1 MYSVAVASAT
11 QIGYI
16 WSLASATDLLNDIW
30 PVVVC
35 GQVVQVT
42 SIMTSTVP
50 SLKPF
55 LLSLESGFLG
65 PNSGSRTTTSAFES
79 GGRTNQSSS
88 YIKIGSQY
96 SRNRAESKAKKSIL
110 VQKSVMVSVEGA
122 GPSNRD

>member
-1 MYSVAVASAT
+1 
-11 QIGYI
+11 
-16 WSLASATDLLNDIW
+16 
-30 PVVVC
+30 
-35 GQVVQVT
+35 
-42 SIMTSTVP
+42 MTSTVP

-65 PNSGSRTTTSAFES
+65 PNSGSRTNTSAFES

-110 VQKSVMVSVEGA
+110 VQKSVTVSVGDA
-122 GPSNRD
+122 TASRAD